1 MLNDLSNHS
10 LFGPYFEIELSKS
23 FTAKQRSKAIFT
35 GLIRFSANIK
45 NFNSSSLSTSQIQ
58 PFQGGSLLYHPRGRG
73 QQLFTRAFYYRGK
86 FKFFRNIVSSNNSEP
101 EGLWKCTFIDKNKS
115 FFKEGGSKCTFGWVT
130 KTFAKQLARNNYRP
144 KNPRL
149 YRGLQNFSIKDA
161 LSHSTPTPNKDEG

>member
-1 MLNDLSNHS
+1 MLNNLSNHS
-10 LFGPYFEIELSKS
+10 LFGPYCEIELSKS
-23 FTAKQRSKAIFT
+23 FTTKQRSKAIFT
-35 GLIRFSANIK
+35 GLIRFSAGIK
-45 NFNSSSLSTSQIQ
+45 NFSSSSLGTSQIQ
-58 PFQGGSLLYHPRGRG
+58 PFQGGSLPYHPRGRG

-86 FKFFRNIVSSNNSEP
+86 FKFFRNIVSSNNSESG
-101 EGLWKCTFIDKNKS
+101 GLCKCTFSDKNKS